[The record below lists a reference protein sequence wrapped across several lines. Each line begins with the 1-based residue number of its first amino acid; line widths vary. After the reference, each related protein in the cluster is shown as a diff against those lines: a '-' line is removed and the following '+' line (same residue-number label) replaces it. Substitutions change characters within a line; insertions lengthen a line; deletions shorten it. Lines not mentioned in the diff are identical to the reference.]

1 MSDSENA
8 GRAKS
13 SFGRLAVGPD
23 TIAYHRHGGRGPGL
37 VFIGGFRSDMTG
49 TKATFL
55 ERLALARGQA
65 FLRFDH
71 FGHGSSS
78 GRFEDATISRWA
90 EDLIRVLDALTEGP
104 QLLIGSSMGGWI
116 MLLAA
121 RARPARIHGLIGIA
135 PAPDFT
141 SALMWPRFSA
151 EQRAALL
158 RDGVIHVPSDYGDPA
173 PITRALIEDGNR
185 QSVLDA
191 PIAID
196 SPVRLLH
203 GMADPDVPY
212 QHSFKLV
219 DRLLAGDVRLT
230 LIKDGD
236 HRLSRDQ
243 DIALICRTIEDLIA
257 EEAGAGKPA
266 VPAGM
271 DFTG

>member
-1 MSDSENA
+1 MSDSENVDQT
-8 GRAKS
+8 KS
-13 SFGRLAVGPD
+13 SFGRLAVGAD
-23 TIAYHRHGGRGPGL
+23 TIAYHRHAGRGPGI
-37 VFIGGFRSDMTG
+37 VFLGGFRSDMTG

-55 ERLALARGQA
+55 ERVARARGQA

-78 GRFEDATISRWA
+78 GRFEDGTISRWA
-90 EDLIRVLDALTEGP
+90 EDAVRVLDALTDGP

-151 EQRAALL
+151 DQRAALA
-158 RDGVIHVPSDYGDPA
+158 RDGVIHLPSEYGDPA

-191 PIAID
+191 EIALD
-196 SPVRLLH
+196 CPVRLLH

-219 DRLLAGDVRLT
+219 DRLRARDVRLT

-236 HRLSRDQ
+236 HRLSRDA
-243 DIALICRTIEDLIA
+243 DLALLAQTVA
-257 EEAGAGKPA
+257 ELSGDDTPSNAASPA
-266 VPAGM
+266 R
-271 DFTG
+271 

>member
-8 GRAKS
+8 ARAKS
-13 SFGRLAVGPD
+13 SFGRLAVGAD
-23 TIAYHRHGGRGPGL
+23 TIAYHRHNGRGPGI

-78 GRFEDATISRWA
+78 GRFEDGTISRWA
-90 EDLIRVLDALTEGP
+90 DDCLRVLDALTAGP
-104 QLLIGSSMGGWI
+104 QLLIGSSMGGWL

-141 SALMWPRFSA
+141 AQLMWPRFSA
-151 EQRAALL
+151 DQRAALE
-158 RDGVIHVPSDYGDPA
+158 RDGVIHLPSQYGDPA
-173 PITRALIEDGNR
+173 PITRALIEDGAR
-185 QSVLDA
+185 RSVLEA
-191 PIAID
+191 PLAID
-196 SPVRLLH
+196 CPVRLLH

-219 DRLLAGDVRLT
+219 ARLASGDVHLT

-236 HRLSRDQ
+236 HRLSRDR
-243 DIALICRTIEDLIA
+243 DLALLAQAVA
-257 EEAGAGKPA
+257 ELSGDPA
-266 VPAGM
+266 ASSAESPAR
-271 DFTG
+271 

>member
-1 MSDSENA
+1 MSDSENV

-13 SFGRLAVGPD
+13 SFGRLAVGAD

-90 EDLIRVLDALTEGP
+90 EDFIRVLDALTDGP

-116 MLLAA
+116 MVLAA
-121 RARPARIHGLIGIA
+121 RTRPARIHGMIGIA

-158 RDGVIHVPSDYGDPA
+158 RDGIIHLPSGYGDPA

-191 PIAID
+191 EIAID
-196 SPVRLLH
+196 CPVRLLH

-219 DRLLAGDVRLT
+219 DRLRAGDVRLT

-236 HRLSRDQ
+236 HRLSRDR
-243 DIALICRTIEDLIA
+243 DLALLAQTVA
-257 EEAGAGKPA
+257 ELSGDDAASSAASPA
-266 VPAGM
+266 R
-271 DFTG
+271 

>member
-1 MSDSENA
+1 MSDSEIA

-13 SFGRLAVGPD
+13 SFGELPIGAD
-23 TIAYHRHGGRGPGL
+23 TIAYHRLPGRGPGI

-55 ERLALARGQA
+55 EALAARRGQA
-65 FLRFDH
+65 YLRFDH
-71 FGHGSSS
+71 FGHGQSS

-90 EDLIRVLDALTEGP
+90 ADCIRVLDALTEGP

-121 RARPARIHGLIGIA
+121 RARPTRIHGLIGIA

-141 SALMWPRFSA
+141 AALMWPRFSDA
-151 EQRAALL
+151 QRAALV
-158 RDGVIHVPSDYGDPA
+158 RDGVIHLPSQYGEPA

-185 QSVLDA
+185 NGVLDA
-191 PIAID
+191 PIALD
-196 SPVRLLH
+196 RAVRLLH

-212 QHSFKLV
+212 AHSF
-219 DRLLAGDVRLT
+219 RLLERLAARDVRLT
-230 LIKDGD
+230 LIKNGD

-243 DIALICRTIEDLIA
+243 DLALLAQTAA
-257 EEAGAGKPA
+257 ELS
-266 VPAGM
+266 
-271 DFTG
+271 D

>member
-1 MSDSENA
+1 MSDNEIA
-8 GRAKS
+8 GQAKS
-13 SFGRLAVGPD
+13 SFGRLAVGDD
-23 TIAYHRHGGRGPGL
+23 TIAYHRLVGRAPGI

-55 ERLALARGQA
+55 EALALRRGQA

-71 FGHGSSS
+71 FGHGQSS

-90 EDLIRVLDALTEGP
+90 ADCIRVLDDLTEGP

-121 RARPARIHGLIGIA
+121 RARRARIHGLIGIA

-141 SALMWPRFSA
+141 AALMWPRFSDA
-151 EQRAALL
+151 QRAALQ
-158 RDGVIHVPSDYGDPA
+158 RDGIIHLPSQYGDPA

-185 QSVLDA
+185 NSVLDA
-191 PIAID
+191 PIELD
-196 SPVRLLH
+196 RPVRLMH
-203 GMADPDVPY
+203 GMEDPDVPY
-212 QHSFKLV
+212 THSFTVLE
-219 DRLLAGDVRLT
+219 RLTARDVRLT

-243 DIALICRTIEDLIA
+243 DLALLAQTVA
-257 EEAGAGKPA
+257 ELS
-266 VPAGM
+266 
-271 DFTG
+271 D